1 MAETLCCCV
10 IPRDEATLGSAAGK
24 KKKNP
29 LIDSPL
35 ASIFPSVIQ
44 PDKDPDV
51 R

>member
-24 KKKNP
+24 KKNP

-35 ASIFPSVIQ
+35 ASTFPSVIQ

>member
-1 MAETLCCCV
+1 MRQLLVQLQE
-10 IPRDEATLGSAAGK
+10 

-35 ASIFPSVIQ
+35 ASTLPSVIQ